1 MPGEILS
8 IKTASKIARLEKD
21 NAEMSDIIVKYDL
34 EIARLYNS
42 NKRYS
47 KSVTELKKYLNQQL
61 NELDVIAVVDD
72 GTYSIAKETFIELL
86 KKLEALKNDN

>member
-8 IKTASKIARLEKD
+8 IKTVSKIARLEKD
-21 NAEMSDIIVKYDL
+21 NAYMSDIIVKYDL

-47 KSVTELKKYLNQQL
+47 KLVTELKKYLHQQL
-61 NELDVIAVVDD
+61 NELDEIAAVDD
-72 GTYSIAKETFIELL
+72 ETYSIAKETFIELL
-86 KKLEALKNDN
+86 KKLEENK